1 MIRPLIIFILA
12 LLVPLGAADYELV
25 TQFARAGEMPLARLA
40 YVPTAGKF
48 FGTTSTGGAYD
59 KGTVFSYT
67 IEGTYTTL
75 VSFSGVDGPA
85 KGDAPDAGLVL
96 GADGNLYGVTTAG
109 GANDCGTIF
118 RMSTAGSLTTLIEF
132 TGMAGAAKGSA
143 PNELTLAS
151 DGDFY
156 GTTQAGGANEHG
168 TIFRLNLPVLV
179 FPASVTTLTELKGPT
194 GAAGTPRGSMPVG
207 ALVSNGSNLYGVTA
221 FGGTPDHGM
230 VFRVTTSGAWTAMAQ
245 FTGTTGNARG
255 ANPAAGLVLHSD
267 GSLYGTTE
275 FGGSDDAGTVFR
287 IATTGSFAFTSMH
300 SFDDTD
306 GARPA
311 GALVMGADQALYGTT
326 SAGGEGGAGTIFRI
340 ETMAPHPL
348 TVLEFFTGQSGAM
361 PGEAP
366 RAGLILGPG
375 GDWFG
380 TTSAGGPGDYGTLFA
395 LTSQQQCIS
404 LASLG
409 NAKGWLPT
417 GGVTVDATG
426 GFLLPLTEGGPNGGG
441 TLIRRVGNTTT
452 VEASFG
458 DPLGTAVS
466 GSLVR
471 VGADFYGVTRSGGIH
486 NRGTFFRYTPGT
498 GVTTLADLSI
508 TTGAAPEGPL
518 TLGPDGRLY
527 GVAREGGV
535 ANRGAIIRF
544 DVSGTVTRI
553 VSFTGTDG
561 LIKGTRPR
569 GSLTLA
575 TDGTFYGVTEAGGT
589 NDRGTI
595 FQVTT
600 SGAFTTLHEFGT
612 VGPAAP
618 RAGLRQAPNGI
629 LYGTTARGGAGDF
642 GTVFQIATTGE
653 LTTLAA
659 FSGANGAQPNSR
671 LFVALDGT
679 LYGTTLIGGAHDLG
693 TVFTIRPSSALQT
706 IVHLT
711 GSSGTAP
718 GEEPLG
724 DIIQGPDGML
734 YGVASSGGSL
744 GGGGIFRITGFGPHV
759 VTDPPGFV
767 LALATLRGRVQTGGQ
782 LLSILQF
789 QLGTSPDLLLPLV
802 GLPSSSTDENGV
814 MSFTLPVPNLLVGQT
829 VYYRAVVTTLLGP
842 TSTGDIRSFTV
853 PSPLAGWKLS
863 LLGDNLSGD
872 LDDPDLDGL
881 VNLLEYALLK
891 HPTTP
896 DAGPPTAFS
905 TNVPGDKRLAIS
917 VDRDPARNDVTISV
931 QAASALSGPWS
942 TIAQSVNGA
951 PFTGSANILGDG
963 PGNGPRTVQ
972 IQDITPISSSIQR
985 YLRVLV
991 SH

>member
-1 MIRPLIIFILA
+1 MIRPLIILILA
-12 LLVPLGAADYELV
+12 LLLPVGAVDYQLV
-25 TQFARAGEMPLARLA
+25 TQFARAGESPMARLV

-75 VSFSGVDGPA
+75 VSFSGVDGSA

-118 RMSTAGSLTTLIEF
+118 RMNTAGSLTTLIEF
-132 TGMAGAAKGSA
+132 TGMTGAAKGSA

-156 GTTQAGGANEHG
+156 GTTQAGGATDHG
-168 TIFRLNLPVLV
+168 TVFRLNLPFLI

-207 ALVSNGSNLYGVTA
+207 ALVSNGSQLYGVTA
-221 FGGTPDHGM
+221 FGGTPDLGM
-230 VFRVTTSGAWTAMAQ
+230 VFRVSTGGTWTAMAQ
-245 FTGTTGNARG
+245 FTGTAGGVRG

-275 FGGSDDAGTVFR
+275 FGGSEDAGTVFR
-287 IATTGSFAFTSMH
+287 IATTGAFAFTPLH
-300 SFDDTD
+300 SFDDTN
-306 GARPA
+306 GACPA

-326 SAGGEGGAGTIFRI
+326 SAGGAEGAGTIFRI
-340 ETMAPHPL
+340 DTMAPHTL
-348 TVLEFFTGQSGAM
+348 TVLESFTGQSGAM
-361 PGEAP
+361 PGAVP

-395 LTSQQQCIS
+395 LAAQQQCIS
-404 LASLG
+404 IASLG
-409 NAKGWLPT
+409 NAQGWLPA

-426 GFLLPLTEGGPNGGG
+426 GFLLPLTEGGLNGGG
-441 TLIRRVGNTTT
+441 TLVRRIGNTTT

-458 DPLGTAVS
+458 DSLGTPAS

-471 VGADFYGVTRSGGIH
+471 GGADFYGVTRSGGVN
-486 NRGTFFRYTPGT
+486 NRGTFFRYTPGS
-498 GVTTLADLSI
+498 GVTTLADLS
-508 TTGAAPEGPL
+508 TSTGAAPEGPL

-527 GVAREGGV
+527 GVAREGGA

-544 DVSGTVTRI
+544 DVSGTVTTI

-561 LIKGTRPR
+561 LFKGTRPR
-569 GSLTLA
+569 GSLALA

-600 SGAFTTLHEFGT
+600 AGTFTTLHQFGN
-612 VGPAAP
+612 VGPATP

-629 LYGTTARGGAGDF
+629 LYGTTARGGAGNF
-642 GTVFQIATTGE
+642 GTVFQITTAGE
-653 LTTLAA
+653 LTTLAE
-659 FSGANGAQPNSR
+659 FNGANGAQPSSR

-679 LYGTTLIGGAHDLG
+679 LYGTTLIGGAHNLG
-693 TVFTIRPSSALQT
+693 AVFTIRPGSALQT
-706 IVHLT
+706 IIHLT
-711 GSSGTAP
+711 GAGGTSP

-789 QLGTSPDLLLPLV
+789 HLGTSPNLLLPLV

-842 TSTGDIRSFTV
+842 TSTGEIQSFTV

-863 LLGDNLSGD
+863 LLGINLSGD
-872 LDDPDLDGL
+872 SDDPDLDGL
-881 VNLLEYALLK
+881 VNLVEYALLK

-896 DAGPPTAFS
+896 DPGPPAAS
-905 TNVPGDKRLAIS
+905 PVAAAGGKRLAIS
-917 VDRDPARNDVTISV
+917 LNRDPARNDVTISV
-931 QAASALSGPWS
+931 QGSSALSGPWS

-951 PFTGSANILGDG
+951 PFSGTATVVGDG
-963 PGNGPRTVQ
+963 PGSEPRTVQ
-972 IQDITPISSSIQR
+972 IQDVIPMSSSVQR
-985 YLRVLV
+985 YLRVQV